1 MRRRNSR
8 LLSLPNSRTFSFPCR
23 LDQLRPLLLLLNNCP
38 ILLPHSSHPSRQ
50 LPGLL
55 LAPNSKDD
63 LEEIRRGEEAHR
75 LDDLDPS
82 EVTTKNVCESVP
94 NGVHG
99 EIDLLVRPP
108 VKKIVNDDDGSLDV
122 LHEAAPKVKKGS
134 AAPEGDGLQT
144 RPRIVG
150 EFNVGK
156 GFFRKHGGGGTV
168 DVEVRR
174 VEQVEEDGEFEG
186 CSTDKGSVW

>member
-1 MRRRNSR
+1 
-8 LLSLPNSRTFSFPCR
+8 
-23 LDQLRPLLLLLNNCP
+23 
-38 ILLPHSSHPSRQ
+38 
-50 LPGLL
+50 LL

-186 CSTDKGSVW
+186 MFDGQRFGLVELEGDLFDRGEDRCDGRRFDRGNCG